1 MKKIFTTA
9 LALFVIK
16 GALVA
21 QTCTAVP
28 MITLTGAPS
37 TPMMI
42 AFNPIK
48 NLYYASSGGGPC
60 NNMATYTTTGGAPL
74 NLTSVCY
81 DSRGLWWNTNTNTLE
96 GNSYNSAGIYTVT
109 LNGVTGYPTGG
120 PGGGANFPANNLQ
133 PSDQHGGQYDPT
145 TNQVIYR
152 NNLTIVKYNRTTS
165 ALVSTTPITG
175 LPAGFGSLSVYGFYI
190 GTPGAEYAIYDY
202 TNKRAYLINYTTGA
216 YVSTV
221 QFPLT
226 AGNANFYE
234 LSYSNGMFWIHNGS
248 VWIGYKAGISAFSS
262 PTSLCSGNSATL
274 TASGATTYTWNPGAL
289 TGSNVVVTP
298 TASTVYSITSNAVGC
313 SAATLTL
320 TVNQTP
326 TVTVNSGAAC
336 SGNSFTMTPSGAS
349 TYTFSSGSAVVTPT
363 ANTSYS
369 VTGTSS
375 LGCISNVAISSVSLG
390 VTPTI
395 TVNSGAVCAGNSF
408 TMSPSGAST
417 YTFSSGNAV
426 VTPTAN
432 TSYSVTGTSSTGCVS
447 SNAAVSSVSVNALPT
462 VSVNS
467 GAVCAGST
475 FTMVPT
481 GANTYTFS
489 SGNAV
494 VTPTANSSYS
504 VTGTNS
510 LGCVSSNAAISTV
523 SVNAAPAVTAVSN
536 TTLICSGSSATL
548 TASGAI
554 SYTWNTTATTTAVV
568 ISPSVTTSYTVTGSG
583 ANGCKNT
590 ITITQSV
597 SACAGINANQLS
609 NTIISVYPNPS
620 NGEFTIS
627 TDSDMNLSIINNLG
641 QVVKEIS
648 INSSNNYNASVSNLA
663 NGIYFVV
670 GKNNDQLI
678 SQKIIV
684 AN

>member
-1 MKKIFTTA
+1 
-9 LALFVIK
+9 
-16 GALVA
+16 
-21 QTCTAVP
+21 
-28 MITLTGAPS
+28 
-37 TPMMI
+37 
-42 AFNPIK
+42 
-48 NLYYASSGGGPC
+48 
-60 NNMATYTTTGGAPL
+60 MA
-74 NLTSVCY
+74 
-81 DSRGLWWNTNTNTLE
+81 
-96 GNSYNSAGIYTVT
+96 
-109 LNGVTGYPTGG
+109 
-120 PGGGANFPANNLQ
+120 
-133 PSDQHGGQYDPT
+133 
-145 TNQVIYR
+145 
-152 NNLTIVKYNRTTS
+152 
-165 ALVSTTPITG
+165 
-175 LPAGFGSLSVYGFYI
+175 
-190 GTPGAEYAIYDY
+190 
-202 TNKRAYLINYTTGA
+202 
-216 YVSTV
+216 
-221 QFPLT
+221 
-226 AGNANFYE
+226 
-234 LSYSNGMFWIHNGS
+234 
-248 VWIGYKAGISAFSS
+248 
-262 PTSLCSGNSATL
+262 
-274 TASGATTYTWNPGAL
+274 
-289 TGSNVVVTP
+289 
-298 TASTVYSITSNAVGC
+298 
-313 SAATLTL
+313 
-320 TVNQTP
+320 
-326 TVTVNSGAAC
+326 
-336 SGNSFTMTPSGAS
+336 
-349 TYTFSSGSAVVTPT
+349 
-363 ANTSYS
+363 
-369 VTGTSS
+369 
-375 LGCISNVAISSVSLG
+375 
-390 VTPTI
+390 
-395 TVNSGAVCAGNSF
+395 
-408 TMSPSGAST
+408 PSGAST

-432 TSYSVTGTSSTGCVS
+432 TSYSVTGTSSNGCVS

-467 GAVCAGST
+467 GVVCAGST

-536 TTLICSGSSATL
+536 TTLICSGSTATL

-597 SACAGINANQLS
+597 SACTGINANQLS

-648 INSSNNYNASVSNLA
+648 INSSNNYKASISNLA